1 MSAIFHAEADCE
13 IISSRLFYHW
23 SLLRNNTK
31 PDQAMLFQVTAAGNA
46 PSINYKRE
54 KDAD

>member
-1 MSAIFHAEADCE
+1 MSAIFPAEAGCE
-13 IISSRLFYHW
+13 IISSGLFYHW

-31 PDQAMLFQVTAAGNA
+31 PDKAMLFQVTAAGNA

-54 KDAD
+54 KDTD